1 MRFSVWDCDLEKKA
15 KAALGPTCR
24 DDEPK
29 APKGKT
35 GLFCSINIT
44 DIEPELTSAVWVWTE
59 QIDKFTVSDD
69 AISDKKVVYKNHD
82 LREYLNVSYLPM
94 PLILTSFIRINY
106 KDSSGLFQLMRHSI
120 TKIGCAEVLC
130 PGKDLNKYRAFCLT
144 DKK

>member
-1 MRFSVWDCDLEKKA
+1 MVFIAAELLLQLVWDCDLEKKA

-82 LREYLNVSYLPM
+82 LREYLN
-94 PLILTSFIRINY
+94 
-106 KDSSGLFQLMRHSI
+106 LMRHSI